1 MASSAA
7 PRTPDRFAPILGSA
21 FVAEITAADHPAL
34 VIGKDSW
41 TKHELATVLGV
52 VQTKA
57 ASILTATCKKL
68 GVTSTAD
75 LYKSTS
81 PYTFAE
87 YPAGVTTLYVMF
99 AAFEAK
105 GLDPET
111 WYSRGED
118 SAIVTFLTLKHRE
131 LQAEKRTREDE
142 KRRQRTA
149 RNKRHRSES
158 AKYLGANA

>member
-1 MASSAA
+1 MANAA
-7 PRTPDRFAPILGSA
+7 PPTPDRFLPILGSA
-21 FVAEITAADHPAL
+21 FIAEINAPDHPAL
-34 VIGKDSW
+34 IIGKDSW
-41 TKHELATVLGV
+41 TKHELATVLGI

-105 GLDPET
+105 GLNPET
-111 WYSRGED
+111 WYARGQEH
-118 SAIVTFLTLKHRE
+118 AIVTFLTLKHRE
-131 LQAEKRTREDE
+131 LQAAQRTRDDE
-142 KRRQRTA
+142 KKRQRKA
-149 RNKRHRSES
+149 RATRHKAES

>member
-1 MASSAA
+1 MANSAS
-7 PRTPDRFAPILGSA
+7 PRTPDRYTSILGSA
-21 FVAEITAADHPAL
+21 FVEGISRADHPAL
-34 VIGKDSW
+34 IIGKDSW

-57 ASILTATCKKL
+57 ASILSATCKKL

-75 LYKSTS
+75 LFKSTS

-105 GLDPET
+105 GLDPEA
-111 WYSRGED
+111 WYARGQE

-131 LQAEKRTREDE
+131 LQAAQRTRDDE
-142 KRRQRTA
+142 KKRQRTA
-149 RNKRHRSES
+149 RNKRHRAES
-158 AKYLGANA
+158 SKYLANAQ

>member
-1 MASSAA
+1 MPNAA
-7 PRTPDRFAPILGSA
+7 LSRTPDRYTSILGSA
-21 FVAEITAADHPAL
+21 FVTEINAPDHPAL
-34 VIGKDSW
+34 IIGKDSW
-41 TKHELATVLGV
+41 TKHELATVLGI

-57 ASILTATCKKL
+57 ASILSATCKKL

-87 YPAGVTTLYVMF
+87 YPAGVTTLYVLF
-99 AAFEAK
+99 RAFEAK

-111 WYSRGED
+111 WYLGGED
-118 SAIVTFLTLKHRE
+118 KAIVTFLTLKHRE
-131 LQAEKRTREDE
+131 LQAEKRTREAE
-142 KRRQRTA
+142 KQRQRSA